1 MLKEQMETGPVWFE
15 NQNLEVR
22 RMEAPWE
29 LREAFSHRE
38 GSTNTW
44 MPGELKGHPRELA

>member
-15 NQNLEVR
+15 TQNLEVR
-22 RMEAPWE
+22 RIEAPWE